1 MDTTSAR
8 GSSAAAQ
15 TATDTVAA
23 DDAETLKCYD
33 VAVIGGGVV
42 GHGIAR
48 AVRLSGRSVA
58 LIDDSPGSGASWA
71 AAGMLA
77 PVSELHYQEEALL
90 ELMLESSR
98 LWPAF
103 AAGLDAGLDA
113 GLGAGRGRGAGVAGT
128 GYLTTPTLAVGAD
141 AADRRAL
148 ADLCA
153 VQQAHGLAV
162 EPLTV
167 RAARV
172 REPFLSPGISCAF
185 DIPADHQV
193 DPRRLLGRINEL
205 LANDDGC
212 RIISR
217 RAAGLL
223 WEDGRVA
230 GARLA
235 GGGSI
240 RAGETIVANGLG
252 AAALADLPSGL
263 RLPLR
268 PVHGDILRLRVPE
281 QLRPLLTSTVRGL
294 VRGVPVYLVPRPD
307 GTVVIGATQREDA
320 LGEESRT
327 AAPAGSNHARSHAPR
342 SNQTPSNHARSNPAD
357 SAVSAGGVYQLLR
370 DAQQLVPA
378 VAELELLEAT
388 ARARP
393 GTPDNAPLLGRVA
406 EPGRHRDVAGLI
418 IATGFFRHG
427 ILLTPAAAEICRQLL
442 DGVVDPRWEHFR
454 PDRFAAGTTVA
465 GPPSAG
471 PPSSGPHSA
480 GPPAS
485 GPPETAPGYADR
497 RNTTPEH
504 SKETV

>member
-1 MDTTSAR
+1 M
-8 GSSAAAQ
+8 
-15 TATDTVAA
+15 
-23 DDAETLKCYD
+23 
-33 VAVIGGGVV
+33 IGGGVV
-42 GHGIAR
+42 GHGIAWAAR
-48 AVRLSGRSVA
+48 QSGRSVA
-58 LIDDSPGSGASWA
+58 LIDDAPGSGASWA

-77 PVSELHYQEEALL
+77 PVSELHYQEELLL

-103 AAGLDAGLDA
+103 AAGLAGEPAAGPDAGRTV
-113 GLGAGRGRGAGVAGT
+113 GAGGAGTDTGTDAGT

-148 ADLCA
+148 ADLRA

-167 RAARV
+167 REARV
-172 REPFLSPGISCAF
+172 REPLLSPGISCAF

-193 DPRRLLGRINEL
+193 DPRRLLARIGGL
-205 LANDDGC
+205 LAADGQC
-212 RIISR
+212 HTISR

-223 WEDGRVA
+223 WADGRVA
-230 GARLA
+230 GASLA
-235 GGGSI
+235 GGGTV
-240 RAGETIVANGLG
+240 RATETIVANGLG
-252 AAALADLPSGL
+252 AAALQGLPAGL

-281 QLRPLLTSTVRGL
+281 KLRPLLTSTVRGL
-294 VRGVPVYLVPRPD
+294 VRGVPVYIVPRQD

-320 LGEESRT
+320 LGAGSPT
-327 AAPAGSNHARSHAPR
+327 AAGNNPAG
-342 SNQTPSNHARSNPAD
+342 

-406 EPGRHRDVAGLI
+406 GSAGSGDVAGLI

-442 DGVVDPRWEHFR
+442 DGVADPRWAHFR
-454 PDRFAAGTTVA
+454 PDRFAT
-465 GPPSAG
+465 
-471 PPSSGPHSA
+471 HR
-480 GPPAS
+480 
-485 GPPETAPGYADR
+485 D
-497 RNTTPEH
+497 TTPEH